1 MSTPSSQS
9 LPEGVP
15 RTTRE
20 LIDLACSEGDFS
32 EYEASELKKIWEELK
47 VCA

>member
-15 RTTRE
+15 RT
-20 LIDLACSEGDFS
+20 SEGDFS